1 MDIHI
6 LQSLLILIGFS
17 TVIVFLLNRIKL
29 PPILGFL
36 ITGVIIGPLGLKLI
50 GSGEEIESISEIG
63 VILLLF
69 VIGLEMSIKQLAQI
83 KKTVFI
89 GGLIEVGL
97 TILLTA
103 LIYHLFGVTWSE
115 AVFMGFL
122 FSLSSTAIV
131 LSILQDRNEISQP
144 HGRSALGI
152 LIFQDIIVVPMMLV
166 TPIMAGNTS
175 NISYS
180 ILALLFKSALVLALT
195 YLLARYVVPKLMYY
209 IAKTRSRELFLLIT
223 ITICFTMAFVTA
235 KAGLSPALGAFLAG
249 LIISESAYNYQSTS
263 MILPFK
269 ELFTSFFFISV
280 GMLLDFSFLVQ
291 HFFPIIG
298 LVLALFLVKSG
309 ATAIA
314 IGVLKYPAKTV
325 LLTAFSLFQVGEFAF
340 IMADIGIKNE
350 LLQGDV
356 YQYFLAISICSMLL
370 TPFVLLYANPIVST
384 LLKLFGQKEALPDRG
399 LATLDGDTTPKLDN
413 HLIIVG
419 FGING
424 KAIAR
429 AAQLKNIPYIVLETN
444 ATTVQEER
452 AQGVPILF
460 GDATQ
465 NHILNSV
472 NIYHARA
479 MVIAVTNLEVTKSI
493 IRSARSITRSIY
505 LIVRTRFVSD
515 IENLKALGANEV
527 VSKEL
532 EASIEMFSRVMHN
545 FLVPEDDIH
554 SFEEV
559 IRADNYQ
566 LFEDRA
572 KLPKTYRSDQIPNF
586 NITSLRVFRDS
597 GSPIGISLRALD
609 LRAKYGVN
617 IIAISRGNTI
627 LSNLR
632 ATETIQQNDIL
643 YVQGETAQIEK
654 FRAAI
659 S

>member
-209 IAKTRSRELFLLIT
+209 IRQNPK
-223 ITICFTMAFVTA
+223 
-235 KAGLSPALGAFLAG
+235 PGAFFTHYHYHLLYHG
-249 LIISESAYNYQSTS
+249 LCDRQSRAFPCLRRISSRTN
-263 MILPFK
+263 
-269 ELFTSFFFISV
+269 
-280 GMLLDFSFLVQ
+280 
-291 HFFPIIG
+291 HFR
-298 LVLALFLVKSG
+298 
-309 ATAIA
+309 
-314 IGVLKYPAKTV
+314 
-325 LLTAFSLFQVGEFAF
+325 
-340 IMADIGIKNE
+340 IGIQ
-350 LLQGDV
+350 L
-356 YQYFLAISICSMLL
+356 SIH
-370 TPFVLLYANPIVST
+370 
-384 LLKLFGQKEALPDRG
+384 Q
-399 LATLDGDTTPKLDN
+399 
-413 HLIIVG
+413 H
-419 FGING
+419 
-424 KAIAR
+424 
-429 AAQLKNIPYIVLETN
+429 
-444 ATTVQEER
+444 
-452 AQGVPILF
+452 
-460 GDATQ
+460 
-465 NHILNSV
+465 
-472 NIYHARA
+472 
-479 MVIAVTNLEVTKSI
+479 
-493 IRSARSITRSIY
+493 
-505 LIVRTRFVSD
+505 
-515 IENLKALGANEV
+515 
-527 VSKEL
+527 
-532 EASIEMFSRVMHN
+532 
-545 FLVPEDDIH
+545 
-554 SFEEV
+554 
-559 IRADNYQ
+559 
-566 LFEDRA
+566 
-572 KLPKTYRSDQIPNF
+572 
-586 NITSLRVFRDS
+586 DS
-597 GSPIGISLRALD
+597 P
-609 LRAKYGVN
+609 V
-617 IIAISRGNTI
+617 
-627 LSNLR
+627 
-632 ATETIQQNDIL
+632 
-643 YVQGETAQIEK
+643 
-654 FRAAI
+654 
-659 S
+659 